1 MLFKTIALAAT
12 AALAQVYEPT
22 SDIHLF
28 AQSQDN
34 VAPWSQSLLT
44 VQDSTLVAVT
54 SLTPNDTTSAF
65 DTHDGNFIARNG
77 KYLAATANNGLM
89 LSDSAPERQLKWVAG
104 ALNVVDN
111 GKTSQLIACPS
122 TAGNN
127 TWIIT
132 LNSNCTKGFRVAVKP
147 RTIAKNTNTFSQIPV
162 NITHASSNIT
172 GPVAIAKPEPVKEDD
187 KSNGDKNGAITNS
200 AGVVVVAAAVV
211 AALF

>member
-12 AALAQVYEPT
+12 AVLAQVYEPT
-22 SDIHLF
+22 SDIHFF

-54 SLTPNDTTSAF
+54 TLTPNDTTSAF
-65 DTHDGNFIARNG
+65 DTHNDNFVARNG
-77 KYLAATANNGLM
+77 KYLVATADNGLV
-89 LSDSAPERQLKWVAG
+89 LADSAPQRQLKWVSG

-111 GKTSQLIACPS
+111 GKTSQLIACPATS
-122 TAGNN
+122 NN
-127 TWIIT
+127 TWVIT
-132 LNSNCTKGFRVAVKP
+132 LNSNCTGGFRVAVKP

-172 GPVAIAKPEPVKEDD
+172 GPVSIAKPEPVKEDD
-187 KSNGDKNGAITNS
+187 KKNGAMTNT
-200 AGVVVVAAAVV
+200 AGVVVVIGAV
-211 AALF
+211 AAFLF

>member
-1 MLFKTIALAAT
+1 MLFIKTIALAAT
-12 AALAQVYEPT
+12 AVLAQVYEPT
-22 SDIHLF
+22 SDIHFF

-54 SLTPNDTTSAF
+54 TLTPNDTTSAF
-65 DTHDGNFIARNG
+65 DTHDKNFIARNG
-77 KYLAATANNGLM
+77 KFLVATADNGLM
-89 LSDSAPERQLKWVAG
+89 LSGSAPTRKLQWVSG

-122 TAGNN
+122 TANN
-127 TWIIT
+127 TWVIT
-132 LNSNCTKGFRVAVKP
+132 LNSNCTDGFRVAVKP

-162 NITHASSNIT
+162 NITHASTNIT
-172 GPVAIAKPEPVKEDD
+172 GPVAIAKPEPIKEEEKD
-187 KSNGDKNGAITNS
+187 NGAMTNS
-200 AGVVVVAAAVV
+200 AGAVVVAVAVV

>member
-54 SLTPNDTTSAF
+54 TLTPNDTTSAF
-65 DTHDGNFIARNG
+65 DTHDDNFIARNG
-77 KYLAATANNGLM
+77 KFLVATANNGLM
-89 LSDSAPERQLKWVAG
+89 LSDSAPSRQLKWVSG
-104 ALNVVDN
+104 SLNVVDN
-111 GKTSQLIACPS
+111 GKTSQLVACPS
-122 TAGNN
+122 TANN
-127 TWIIT
+127 TWVIT
-132 LNSNCTKGFRVAVKP
+132 LNSNCTDGFRVAVKP
-147 RTIAKNTNTFSQIPV
+147 RTLAKNTHTFSQIPV

-172 GPVAIAKPEPVKEDD
+172 GPVAIAKPEPVKEED
-187 KSNGDKNGAITNS
+187 KNGDKNGAISNS
-200 AGVVVVAAAVV
+200 AGAVVVAVAVV